1 MKRAENDVDKGLC
14 NKKQE
19 TYQKSLKFPL
29 TGVLA
34 ILLFTAFPK
43 IMKTTLATKSD
54 HTKSWYVVDA
64 ANETLGRVSVKIAN
78 VLRGRHKPTYTPHA
92 DTGDFVVVINAEKI
106 RVSGKKNSDKSY
118 MFYSG
123 WMGGES
129 HVTMAQMREKKPEF
143 IIEHSVKGML
153 PRNILGRQMIKKLK
167 IHTGPTHPYEAQQP
181 KPLV

>member
-1 MKRAENDVDKGLC
+1 
-14 NKKQE
+14 
-19 TYQKSLKFPL
+19 
-29 TGVLA
+29 VLSH
-34 ILLFTAFPK
+34 FTVCRFSK
-43 IMKTTLATKSD
+43 IMKTTLATSSD
-54 HTKSWYVVDA
+54 HTKNWYVVDA
-64 ANETLGRVSVKIAN
+64 ADETLGRISVKIAN
-78 VLRGRHKPTYTPHA
+78 VLRGRHKAIYTPHA

-106 RVSGKKNSDKSY
+106 KVSGKKNSDKSY

-129 HVTMAQMREKKPEF
+129 HVTMEEMRAKKPEF

-153 PRNILGRQMIKKLK
+153 PRNILGRKMLKKLK

>member
-1 MKRAENDVDKGLC
+1 VKISPKI
-14 NKKQE
+14 
-19 TYQKSLKFPL
+19 PL
-29 TGVLA
+29 TGHPS

-54 HTKSWYVVDA
+54 HTKTWFVVDA
-64 ANETLGRVSVKIAN
+64 ANETLGRISVKIAN

-106 RVSGKKNSDKSY
+106 KVSGKKNTDKSY

-129 HVTMAQMREKKPEF
+129 HVSMSEMRAKKPEF
-143 IIEHSVKGML
+143 IIEHAVKGML
-153 PRNILGRQMIKKLK
+153 PRNKLGRAMIKKLK
-167 IHTGPTHPYEAQQP
+167 IHVGPEHPYEAQQP
-181 KPLV
+181 KPLT